1 MRNALPLLG
10 QTSGQRQ
17 LRQVKAL
24 GGDGLIQHFS
34 DFVISP
40 YHVDWQREAALPR
53 LAVHLYPAAL
63 FLIFTRLDLGKRE
76 VLRIKLHSRWEEWP
90 CLNVNPPVAA
100 CPKAG

>member
-17 LRQVKAL
+17 LRQAEAL
-24 GGDGLIQHFS
+24 GGDGLISAFFS
-34 DFVISP
+34 YFVLSP
-40 YHVDWQREAALPR
+40 YHVDWQRDTALPR

-76 VLRIKLHSRWEEWP
+76 VLRIKLHPGGRSG
-90 CLNVNPPVAA
+90 LVSM
-100 CPKAG
+100 